1 MYAKFQLVQ
10 KIKIEMLKAYQ
21 TFGQVLIFL
30 GKAKLAF
37 YKVDFSQGLK
47 INICAKFDLIK
58 KI

>member
-37 YKVDFSQGLK
+37 YKVDLS
-47 INICAKFDLIK
+47 
-58 KI
+58 